1 MRDQLFLLYNGS
13 FCTDHTLKEQ
23 LWWSLYV
30 LTAVKFYVCDVTF
43 LNDSH
48 VNYVRKFTLFYI
60 TVLSRFYDSN
70 TASDERQQHE
80 ILHSVII

>member
-1 MRDQLFLLYNGS
+1 MRDQLFLLYNRS

-23 LWWSLYV
+23 LWWSLYI

-43 LNDSH
+43 LNDSR

-60 TVLSRFYDSN
+60 TQCLTDFMIQTQPQMNDNSMRYY
-70 TASDERQQHE
+70 
-80 ILHSVII
+80 IVII